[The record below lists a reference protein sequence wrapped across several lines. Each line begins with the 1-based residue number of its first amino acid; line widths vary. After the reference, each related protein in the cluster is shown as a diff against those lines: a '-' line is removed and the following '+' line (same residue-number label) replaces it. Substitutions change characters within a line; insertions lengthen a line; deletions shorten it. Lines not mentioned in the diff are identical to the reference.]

1 MDQGKIPTFICV
13 AIPLLLLFLLWS
25 TKNAKRMSNLFAG
38 VLNAITIL
46 IPFILFLYSMQ
57 LFDKIIK
64 IGTVIEKNP
73 VLWGAYTFALGS
85 IEFLIGQ
92 YKKLLP
98 KTIESYEFKKSF
110 SEIQDQWN
118 LVKEDGNRR
127 TKREFVNESLQNL
140 KSSITCDDFYNNKLS
155 DEDTKT
161 FASIIGSLSQQY
173 IRLSSSKK
181 AFTNEIFVSLY
192 IDLFTEYKCNVLD
205 SINVSSTNSAD
216 LIIPEF
222 VSNELTKIV
231 IKHSEIVEYQYNT
244 SVTSIKDFE
253 NNVGE
258 ELTGNKTKDFLR
270 RIIIS
275 DEVDNPNNID
285 LNVFEK
291 IIKWHHS
298 SKMDLRFISK
308 NTAQDKMKQ
317 YTGIRSLDF
326 SIIKMKNEEEFVIL
340 WADKGT
346 PQQIAGQKQE
356 MYSVKFMFLRKP
368 DADKLYTELWK
379 DAKIGEIDNNNIVFK
394 NIN

>member
-98 KTIESYEFKKSF
+98 KTIESYEFKNSF

-140 KSSITCDDFYNNKLS
+140 KSSITCDDFYNN
-155 DEDTKT
+155 
-161 FASIIGSLSQQY
+161 
-173 IRLSSSKK
+173 
-181 AFTNEIFVSLY
+181 
-192 IDLFTEYKCNVLD
+192 
-205 SINVSSTNSAD
+205 
-216 LIIPEF
+216 
-222 VSNELTKIV
+222 
-231 IKHSEIVEYQYNT
+231 
-244 SVTSIKDFE
+244 
-253 NNVGE
+253 
-258 ELTGNKTKDFLR
+258 
-270 RIIIS
+270 
-275 DEVDNPNNID
+275 
-285 LNVFEK
+285 
-291 IIKWHHS
+291 
-298 SKMDLRFISK
+298 
-308 NTAQDKMKQ
+308 
-317 YTGIRSLDF
+317 
-326 SIIKMKNEEEFVIL
+326 
-340 WADKGT
+340 
-346 PQQIAGQKQE
+346 
-356 MYSVKFMFLRKP
+356 
-368 DADKLYTELWK
+368 
-379 DAKIGEIDNNNIVFK
+379 NIVFK